1 MDYPRSI
8 RLAEFLKEA
17 ISELIQQ
24 DLKDPRIG
32 FVTITNV
39 EVTRD
44 LKNATIF
51 FSILGK
57 KKEIEK
63 TFLGL
68 ENAKGHIRKR
78 LGEEL
83 RLKFIPRLIFKLD
96 SSIEATTRISKIIN
110 KIHQE
115 EK

>member
-8 RLAEFLKEA
+8 RLAEFLKET

-39 EVTRD
+39 EVTQD
-44 LKNATIF
+44 LKCATIF

-57 KKEIEK
+57 KAEIEK
-63 TFLGL
+63 AFLGL
-68 ENAKGHIRKR
+68 ENAKGHIRKKI
-78 LGEEL
+78 GEEL
-83 RLKFIPRLIFKLD
+83 RLKSIPRLIFKLD
-96 SSIEATTRISKIIN
+96 RSIEATIRISKILN
-110 KIHQE
+110 KIHQK